1 MKDPVLVQLLQE
13 IDAAELTAALRCLRD
28 EAHRRMDALFPS
40 LPLDEYYRQL
50 NGVHDALI
58 RRTVALAEAE
68 LARSGMGSPPVP
80 YAYLLFG
87 SGGRKEQ
94 TLSSDQDSGIIYED
108 AHSDEETLAAQKFFT
123 NLSARAVALLQ
134 EIGYP
139 PCEGNVISSNPQ
151 WCQPE
156 SEWKRQLESWFET
169 ADWEAVRYLLIVAD
183 CRHIHGSGELLERLK
198 RHYYSDMLAKP
209 VIVQRMLDNTI
220 RHKMLIGVFGQLLK
234 EQYGEDAG
242 SIDIKYGAY
251 IPMVN
256 AVRLMAV
263 QSQLRPTSTLERLHA
278 LEQAEVVTAE
288 EAAAYSEAFLFFL
301 KLRMI
306 ATENNEDGMYMN
318 NGKLANHHLTKEM
331 TEELK
336 QSLKVGKRL
345 QRQVQKLT
353 LGKLK

>member
-1 MKDPVLVQLLQE
+1 M
-13 IDAAELTAALRCLRD
+13 
-28 EAHRRMDALFPS
+28 
-40 LPLDEYYRQL
+40 
-50 NGVHDALI
+50 
-58 RRTVALAEAE
+58 
-68 LARSGMGSPPVP
+68 LAR
-80 YAYLLFG
+80 
-87 SGGRKEQ
+87 
-94 TLSSDQDSGIIYED
+94 
-108 AHSDEETLAAQKFFT
+108 
-123 NLSARAVALLQ
+123 
-134 EIGYP
+134 
-139 PCEGNVISSNPQ
+139 
-151 WCQPE
+151 
-156 SEWKRQLESWFET
+156 
-169 ADWEAVRYLLIVAD
+169 
-183 CRHIHGSGELLERLK
+183 
-198 RHYYSDMLAKP
+198 P

-263 QSQLRPTSTLERLHA
+263 QSQLRPTSTLERLNA
-278 LEQAEVVTAE
+278 LVQAEVVTQE

-306 ATENNEDGMYMN
+306 ATENNKDGMYMN

-331 TEELK
+331 IEELK

-353 LGKLK
+353 LGRLKKNSICAGCVCQLNQRKGGRISN